1 MNDGDAT
8 CITVGTAYSGKPCWG
23 GVCKYRMKSF
33 AARKAKLFFSHGL
46 FQPGHNNRGH
56 DDGPALRHT
65 DTNGPCECML
75 VQVHALYP
83 EGHGNNGHTVDEE
96 NGGWRCVDPTGG
108 HQDMF
113 SLKDLPADFVKTN
126 KIEASDSGNSYL
138 SISSA
143 TKRRVRRRR
152 NNDGD
157 DDQDD
162 EANMISIHPGAKVS
176 IKRGVEES
184 RRRLDEGGRR
194 LIQAGDPRGARA
206 LLVLLYQHH
215 N

>member
-1 MNDGDAT
+1 
-8 CITVGTAYSGKPCWG
+8 
-23 GVCKYRMKSF
+23 
-33 AARKAKLFFSHGL
+33 
-46 FQPGHNNRGH
+46 
-56 DDGPALRHT
+56 
-65 DTNGPCECML
+65 ML

-206 LLVLLYQHH
+206 LLVVRVRDSIGDAPSLSASQLASDIFSDRNNLVSKLISEY
-215 N
+215 